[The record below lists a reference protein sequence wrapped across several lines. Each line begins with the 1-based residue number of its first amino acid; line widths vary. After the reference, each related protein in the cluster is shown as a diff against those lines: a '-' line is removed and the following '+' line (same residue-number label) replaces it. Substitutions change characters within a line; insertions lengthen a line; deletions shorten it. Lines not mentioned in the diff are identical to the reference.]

1 MKKSHIIGIVI
12 IAAAIMII
20 MSTAGDASTYV
31 DFGQAKELAEDG
43 SKSKVHVVGRLKKDA
58 KGHIVGMQY
67 DPLVDPNYFSFM
79 LVDTNRVE
87 QKVVYFNPKPQDFE
101 RSEQV
106 VITGN
111 MQNDVFVADKILLKC
126 PSKYVETEVKPNTTT
141 AGL

>member
-1 MKKSHIIGIVI
+1 MKKSHIIGIII

-43 SKSKVHVVGRLKKDA
+43 SKAKVHVVGRLKKDA
-58 KGHIVGMQY
+58 QGHIVGMKY
-67 DPLVDPNYFSFM
+67 DPIVDPNYFSFM

-87 QKVVYFNPKPQDFE
+87 QQVVYFNPKPQDFE

-106 VITGN
+106 VITGS
-111 MQNDVFVADKILLKC
+111 MQNEVFVADKILLKC
-126 PSKYVETEVKPNTTT
+126 PSKYVEKEVQQTT